1 MSSPAAAQPPPGRP
15 FRRALRVGARL
26 RELLVEKYL
35 LFCSLLTI
43 AITLAIAG
51 VVLNGTAQ
59 FFADPT
65 VSVAY
70 FFTGTE
76 WSAGFDNAKYGIL
89 PLLAGT
95 FLVALIA
102 ACIALP
108 IGLLTAIYLSEYAT
122 PKVRAWVKPLLELLA
137 GIPTVVYGY
146 LALTG
151 ITPLLLAIGPADWLE
166 HPQNQLSGGIVVGI
180 MIIPIVASLSE
191 DALRAVPK
199 SLREASYA
207 LGANRFETTVKVVV
221 PAALSGVLASFL
233 LAIARAVGETMAVSL
248 ACGDK
253 PKLSLD
259 PTEGVA
265 TMTSFIV
272 RAAQGDVQHG
282 STYFLSLFAVAGV
295 LFAITLTMNVAAQW
309 ILRRYRQVYQ

>member
-1 MSSPAAAQPPPGRP
+1 MSASPPPADRR
-15 FRRALRVGARL
+15 FRQALKAGARL
-26 RELLVEKYL
+26 RELLVEGYL
-35 LFCSLLTI
+35 LFCGLLTI
-43 AITLAIAG
+43 GITLAIAG
-51 VVLNGTAQ
+51 VVINGTVD
-59 FFADPT
+59 FFRDKD
-65 VSVAY
+65 VSIFY

-76 WSAGFDNAKYGIL
+76 WSAGFEGAKYGIL
-89 PLLAGT
+89 PLVSGT
-95 FLVALIA
+95 FMVAAIA
-102 ACIALP
+102 AAIALP
-108 IGLLTAIYLSEYAT
+108 IGLLTAICLSEYASAR
-122 PKVRAWVKPLLELLA
+122 VRGWVKPTLELLA

-151 ITPLLLAIGPADWLE
+151 ITPLLLAVGPAEWIE

-207 LGANRFETTVKVVV
+207 LGANKYETTVKVVV
-221 PAALSGVLASFL
+221 PAALFGILASFL
-233 LAIARAVGETMAVSL
+233 LAVARAVGETMAVSL

-253 PKLSLD
+253 PKLSFD
-259 PTEGVA
+259 PREGVA

-282 STYFLSLFAVAGV
+282 STYFKSLFAVAGV
-295 LFAITLTMNVAAQW
+295 LFVVTLGMNIAAQA
-309 ILRRYRQVYQ
+309 ILKRYRQVYQ